1 MKSLVKKSLVAATA
15 LSLCACSSQS
25 KESSTGDAAGNQ
37 NVSFTIWHTFTE
49 GSTNIIGNISQ

>member
-25 KESSTGDAAGNQ
+25 KESSTSDAAGNQ
-37 NVSFTIWHTFTE
+37 NVSFTI
-49 GSTNIIGNISQ
+49 